1 MLEEKQCP
9 ALYKEMER
17 IRSKGEELMGVVLMS
32 GLNDWKKV
40 LQNGKTPS
48 RFYEHLTRLVETF
61 RSKATP
67 STRIYLPVLPIEWGS
82 AFPNPMK
89 QFAIGVS
96 GLWDKRKDQVAQE
109 QPGVVVIE
117 KPPTWAKLRGCLG
130 RDGLHPT
137 ELGYKVWGT
146 HIAAKMLPTLVDQDG
161 RRLYRAPKTKGARG
175 GMTPR
180 SPSGVSAV
188 VGSISAVAVNPLG
201 QETVDEDED
210 EGEV

>member
-1 MLEEKQCP
+1 MVTGDAVNEAMPSPKKKHLLFLGDSLFCGVGEEDLSNGPALPRTIASCVATKLGILLQWRAFASDGGHLEMLEEKQCP

-89 QFAIGVS
+89 QFAIGV
-96 GLWDKRKDQVAQE
+96 
-109 QPGVVVIE
+109 
-117 KPPTWAKLRGCLG
+117 
-130 RDGLHPT
+130 
-137 ELGYKVWGT
+137 
-146 HIAAKMLPTLVDQDG
+146 
-161 RRLYRAPKTKGARG
+161 
-175 GMTPR
+175 
-180 SPSGVSAV
+180 
-188 VGSISAVAVNPLG
+188 
-201 QETVDEDED
+201 
-210 EGEV
+210 